1 MFTVIESASHDR
13 KYYNICFKGISRN
26 NEQTTSTRERDRD
39 GEWEGGEKGFK
50 NKAMFHPS
58 PRKWLLLN
66 AEQGH
71 ERVCENESRSS
82 VRTPRKKVLNHQFLA
97 DNEKSNRTPGW
108 NGWCLNMWMW
118 WVEKHKQ
125 TNKHKKPQIIVIKA
139 FLSLLFD
146 SGRYSTT
153 LWQNLFICPF
163 TEEKCLQSSITE

>member
-26 NEQTTSTRERDRD
+26 NEQTTSTRER
-39 GEWEGGEKGFK
+39 EWEGGEKGFK

-97 DNEKSNRTPGW
+97 DNENPTELPDGTADVWTCECDGW
-108 NGWCLNMWMW
+108 KNTN
-118 WVEKHKQ
+118 KQ
-125 TNKHKKPQIIVIKA
+125 TNIKN
-139 FLSLLFD
+139 LRSLL
-146 SGRYSTT
+146 
-153 LWQNLFICPF
+153 
-163 TEEKCLQSSITE
+163 